1 MSQEIHLIV
10 RRAKKT
16 QERKKRTQKWPDLRI
31 KCKKQAFNSRTDKK
45 MKTNQ
50 LIVTNTN
57 YITLR
62 MPQFLMENM
71 FRMRQSNHILFL
83 LGWWA
88 GQFWSYA
95 KGREQLKFS
104 VMIEEMKQNYL
115 FRKMKNFLYR
125 FCHEPCSL
133 HESICM
139 LYDDIEN

>member
-1 MSQEIHLIV
+1 
-10 RRAKKT
+10 
-16 QERKKRTQKWPDLRI
+16 
-31 KCKKQAFNSRTDKK
+31 
-45 MKTNQ
+45 
-50 LIVTNTN
+50 
-57 YITLR
+57 

-88 GQFWSYA
+88 GKFWAYA

-115 FRKMKNFLYR
+115 FRKKKNFLYR
-125 FCHEPCSL
+125 FCHEPGSL

-139 LYDDIEN
+139 LHDDIEN